1 MNSLPPRSGST
12 ASTNTSKT
20 TSTNLFAVL
29 PILGAGLRKLLWIAL
44 FVWLLGTLGLGW
56 LVKGVVVVSVMLI
69 AVPIAGIFVGQWWL
83 RKNVVQGACPVCSYE
98 LTGLNGTQLS
108 CANCGEPL
116 RVENRQFRRMSADGA
131 IDVTAVDVEVQ
142 AVDVTVDVMAD

>member
-1 MNSLPPRSGST
+1 MNSLPPRGDS
-12 ASTNTSKT
+12 
-20 TSTNLFAVL
+20 TSTNYSTTRIFSAL
-29 PILGAGLRKLLWIAL
+29 PLLGAGLRKLLWIGF
-44 FVWLLGTLGLGW
+44 FVWLLATLGLGW
-56 LVKGVVVVSVMLI
+56 LVKGAVVLIVVLI
-69 AVPIAGIFVGQWWL
+69 SVPIAGIFIAQWWL

-98 LTGLNGTQLS
+98 LTGLNGTQMS

-142 AVDVTVDVMAD
+142 SVDVTVD